1 MSFWIYIDSLP
12 LNTNSSYLRNTP
24 LLSYGDNP
32 TVKYEA
38 STNTLTITVEDN
50 DIVVSNTDENTDE
63 NTEITTEQINEW
75 NKTAGNKTKKKKYT
89 KSSAV
94 TDELDADGHRI
105 IYMNDNWLLQKWNNI
120 VFNYNGGTLDVFV
133 NGELV
138 KSAIQVVP
146 YMTYD
151 MLVVGADNGIVGEI
165 SNLVYFKKPIDV
177 MSIYSLYHSFKD
189 KNPPSLNTN
198 KEQLVNI
205 PT

>member
-1 MSFWIYIDSLP
+1 M
-12 LNTNSSYLRNTP
+12 
-24 LLSYGDNP
+24 
-32 TVKYEA
+32 V
-38 STNTLTITVEDN
+38 
-50 DIVVSNTDENTDE
+50 DENEFEKMILKWYDSD
-63 NTEITTEQINEW
+63 NSDNS
-75 NKTAGNKTKKKKYT
+75 KKKYT

-205 PT
+205 PS